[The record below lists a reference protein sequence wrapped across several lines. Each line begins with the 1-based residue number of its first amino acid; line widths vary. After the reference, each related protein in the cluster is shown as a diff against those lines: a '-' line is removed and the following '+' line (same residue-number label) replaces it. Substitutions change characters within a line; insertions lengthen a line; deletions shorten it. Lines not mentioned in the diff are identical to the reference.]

1 MSRRRL
7 DAGAMVA
14 ALGAVLLLVSL
25 FLDWYGN
32 GDEGVSAWTV
42 FETLDLVLAAIALL
56 SISTFLSRT
65 GLERRLPDVPLV
77 LLAGAALVIVF
88 SQLVNDP
95 PRVAGLDPQLEI
107 GAWLGLAG
115 TAIMLAGAL
124 MSVARVSLN
133 VSVEHREP
141 RPVDEPSPPPA
152 ASETQTVKLP
162 PDSPA

>member
-1 MSRRRL
+1 MNRRRV

-32 GDEGVSAWTV
+32 GDDGVSAWTV

-56 SISTFLSRT
+56 SISTFASRA
-65 GLERRLPDVPLV
+65 GAAHRLPDVSLV
-77 LLAGAALVIVF
+77 LLAGVGLVIVF

-95 PRVAGLDPQLEI
+95 PRVAGLEPQLEI

-133 VSVEHREP
+133 FSVEHRES
-141 RPVDEPSPPPA
+141 RRVDEPAPPGA
-152 ASETQTVKLP
+152 ASETETVKLP